1 MNSIHSSKYCILYI
15 ISLGNNFVSWMTDR
29 KISGKLSRGRAPI
42 KPIIP
47 VRASGIVSS
56 YSSYRFN
63 QFMSNLESGFSILC
77 HASGLSDYLYQF
89 WSWPC
94 KEMEYHTLLIT
105 DLVFAFKNDH
115 SPNLSRETQC
125 KEVIA
130 WTLKYAKRLKW
141 NKL

>member
-56 YSSYRFN
+56 YSSYRFS
-63 QFMSNLESGFSILC
+63 QFMSNLESDFSILYY
-77 HASGLSDYLYQF
+77 ASGLSDYQL
-89 WSWPC
+89 WSWQC
-94 KEMEYHTLLIT
+94 EEMEYHTLLIT
-105 DLVFAFKNDH
+105 DLVFAFKNDR
-115 SPNLSRETQC
+115 S
-125 KEVIA
+125 
-130 WTLKYAKRLKW
+130 LKSLKG
-141 NKL
+141 NAMQGSYSLDT